1 MLRFDD
7 TNPETEDERFVEAI
21 QEDVRWL
28 GFEPEQVVY
37 ASDYFDRLHS
47 WAVELIEKG
56 LAYVDDQ
63 DAETISENRGGFTT
77 PGVDSPWRDRSVE
90 ENLTSSLG

>member
-37 ASDYFDRLHS
+37 ASDYFDRLH
-47 WAVELIEKG
+47 
-56 LAYVDDQ
+56 
-63 DAETISENRGGFTT
+63 
-77 PGVDSPWRDRSVE
+77 PGRS
-90 ENLTSSLG
+90 N